1 MRISADTGMINRAA
15 LAAAIG
21 LLAAC
26 TNTIPPRDPE
36 YAATRPPVPAAS
48 MVEATGSIYQAA
60 NGLDLFAD
68 PRARH
73 VGDVLTIHLV
83 ESTNASKS
91 ASTNTA
97 KKTDVQIADPLL
109 FGTSVVWNAPQRAPF
124 ANKQNLN
131 LSATL
136 NSNQEFKGDAGS
148 SQKNSLT
155 GDISVTVAEVLSN
168 GNLVVRGEKQ
178 IGINQGSEQ
187 VQLSGIVR
195 PQDIQSDN
203 SVVSTQVADARISYG
218 GKGALADANQHGW
231 LTRFFL
237 SPWWPF

>member
-1 MRISADTGMINRAA
+1 MTGNCHSKRGRGA
-15 LAAAIG
+15 LWAGIA

-36 YAATRPPVPAAS
+36 YAATRPAAPATS
-48 MVEATGSIYQAA
+48 MVEATGSIYQAG
-60 NGLDLFAD
+60 NGLSLFED
-68 PRARH
+68 PKARR

-91 ASTNTA
+91 ASTST
-97 KKTDVQIADPLL
+97 KKQDNVQIADPML

-136 NSNQEFKGDAGS
+136 NSDQQFKGDAGS

-155 GDISVTVAEVLSN
+155 GDLSVTVAEVLAN

-195 PQDIQSDN
+195 PQDIQADN
-203 SVVSTQVADARISYG
+203 SVLSTQVADARISYG
-218 GKGALADANQHGW
+218 GKGALADANSHGW